1 MRNSIGRFEAIARAL
16 ARLPRQESATQPSG
30 ETPSLH
36 PFDSRDIHPGLP
48 AKVKKLFDD
57 GHYAEAT
64 FHAFKYLDKKI
75 QKHSGIAKSGFQLM
89 MDAFDGASPKVQL
102 TPLKTVSDKDEQ
114 QGYRFVFAGGMQ
126 GIRNPRGH
134 EDTVVDNPD
143 ICLDHLSFASM
154 LLRRLEQ
161 AGYK

>member
-1 MRNSIGRFEAIARAL
+1 MPSKLRRFEAIARAL
-16 ARLPRQESATQPSG
+16 ARLPQTEPATQPAV
-30 ETPSLH
+30 ETAALH
-36 PFDSRDIHPGLP
+36 PFDVRNVHPDLP
-48 AKVKKLFDD
+48 PKVRKLFDD

-64 FHAFKYLDKKI
+64 FHAFKYLDKKV
-75 QKHSGIAKSGFQLM
+75 QKHSGIGKSGFQLM
-89 MDAFDGASPKVQL
+89 MDAFDGATPKVRL
-102 TPLKTVSDKDEQ
+102 TPLKTISDKDEQ

-134 EDTVVDNPD
+134 EDTVVDSID
-143 ICLDHLSFASM
+143 TCLDHLSFVSM